1 MKKLDKNAYSEN
13 RHDKSHLMI
22 LGLIIFIISLAMLI
36 GGVALIIRGVI
47 IAKVSAIIWR
57 AIVGGV
63 LSLLGL
69 TFAWVAIMVM
79 VTAATMIK
87 VKDGNVSDVGN
98 SAVGTVNINK
108 CPNCGTKLDEDAE
121 FCTNCGAQI
130 DGYIKCE
137 CGCKNSL
144 DANNCK
150 KCGKALK

>member
-13 RHDKSHLMI
+13 RHDKGHLMV
-22 LGLIIFIISLAMLI
+22 LGLIIFVISLAMII
-36 GGVALIIRGVI
+36 GGVALIVRGVV

-69 TFAWVAIMVM
+69 TFGWVAIMIM
-79 VTAATMIK
+79 LTAGSMIK

-121 FCTNCGAQI
+121 FCTNCGAQVE
-130 DGYIKCE
+130 GYIKCE

-144 DANNCK
+144 EAQNCK

>member
-1 MKKLDKNAYSEN
+1 MKKIDKNAYTEK